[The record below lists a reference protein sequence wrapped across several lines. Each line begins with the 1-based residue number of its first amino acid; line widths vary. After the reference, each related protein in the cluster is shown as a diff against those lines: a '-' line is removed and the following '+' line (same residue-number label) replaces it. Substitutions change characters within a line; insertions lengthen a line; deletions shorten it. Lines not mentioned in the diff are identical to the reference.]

1 MHNNR
6 NIKKYSVQEFKIR
19 LSYESLA
26 CAFGNNDNM
35 GVDSLF
41 HAFLYNYLRIY
52 GI

>member
-6 NIKKYSVQEFKIR
+6 HINKYSIQDFKIR

-35 GVDSLF
+35 GVGSLF
-41 HAFLYNYLRIY
+41 HAFLYNYLMIY